1 MPLTVPQAAC
11 PAVQG
16 RRFKLLSRLLS
27 KGCLLHL
34 LRWGDSR
41 SLCGATEG
49 CPLRQDIGK
58 VVSHTEGQTSS
69 QHVLLNLPATGVSA
83 CWRCWWWLLG
93 KLCKVLEVVHKT
105 QTVSSRSRQ
114 IVTVCTAVVTCPCRC

>member
-1 MPLTVPQAAC
+1 MHVSQCRPLARYSWTPAVPLTVPQAAC

-16 RRFKLLSRLLS
+16 RRFSPLSRLLS

-41 SLCGATEG
+41 SRCGANDG

-58 VVSHTEGQTSS
+58 TVSHTEGQTSS
-69 QHVLLNLPATGVSA
+69 QHVLLNLSATGVSA
-83 CWRCWWWLLG
+83 CRRCWWQLLG
-93 KLCKVLEVVHKT
+93 EVCKVLKVTHKM
-105 QTVSSRSRQ
+105 QMVSSQS
-114 IVTVCTAVVTCPCRC
+114 